1 MIRNGTIIGLITLLL
16 AGSCKQVESENGDP
30 NEMSRETEKM
40 AAAYTFLLE
49 KLQQDNLSLI
59 ASQDDEN
66 LSLIRN
72 IIRTNRLNLELEN
85 YGNTERGPDLCHY
98 SKSTK
103 KLVAIIDIEKR
114 NEQRFYISYYLGPEG
129 GASKEI
135 LIEKSNGQWA
145 VANDDGMW
153 SVK

>member
-1 MIRNGTIIGLITLLL
+1 MIKNGTIIALIMLLL
-16 AGSCKQVESENGDP
+16 AGSCKHIESENGDP
-30 NEMSRETEKM
+30 NEMSHETEKM
-40 AAAYTFLLE
+40 AVAYAFLLKKAQE
-49 KLQQDNLSLI
+49 DNVDLI
-59 ASQDDEN
+59 ASQNDEN

-72 IIRTNRLNLELEN
+72 IIRANRLNLEVEN
-85 YGNTERGPDLCHY
+85 YSNIERGPDLCHY

-103 KLVAIIDIEKR
+103 KVVAIIDIEKR
-114 NEQRFYISYYLGPEG
+114 NEQRLYVSYYLGPEG

-135 LIEKSNGQWA
+135 LIEKSNGRWI